1 MFSIKTIF
9 KAWKSNTALL
19 FLFLFALALITAVEY
34 FSHSKI
40 HNLQMQKMLTA
51 EIASLSRDD
60 LEFSNIQFRGKSVQI
75 QLEIENLQTLQGY
88 DYFGMVLGQS
98 EPYSESIA
106 ELKARAAAF
115 SSAAESWFESS
126 TKDLKKREQKLINA
140 KYAFYN
146 QVASMIEQDSVYG
159 YDKFFIYQFIVY
171 AAFLHALMILLVHGG
186 QFKKIYKDIESLF
199 AVDVE
204 GDYTIATEEVDS
216 ISKRMGRKPPTTT
229 NPAMV
234 EPITELLN
242 KKGLLHAFANRPV
255 QKEGTSN
262 TKTMV
267 CVFQIDELAEL
278 SKEYPKE
285 FMRNVLK
292 KIAFMTSLYK
302 QHSDIIAHVASGQ
315 FVIVVTRSELQS
327 AFEECEQIRESIAET
342 SFKIPK
348 GGSINI
354 TVSGGF
360 SEKSG
365 GKSFEETLTEAQN
378 YMEGAQLTG
387 GNKIMKNRVK

>member
-9 KAWKSNTALL
+9 KAWKSNSTLL
-19 FLFLFALALITAVEY
+19 FIFLFVLALITAGEY
-34 FSHSKI
+34 FSHSKV
-40 HNLQMQKMLTA
+40 HNLQLQKMLTS

-75 QLEIENLQTLQGY
+75 QLEIDKLQELHGY
-88 DYFGMVLGQS
+88 DYFGMMLDQS
-98 EPYSESIA
+98 EPYNDAIT
-106 ELKARAAAF
+106 ELRARASAF
-115 SSAAESWFESS
+115 SNAAESWFESS
-126 TKDLKKREQKLINA
+126 TKNLKKREQDLLNT

-146 QVASMIEQDSVYG
+146 QVSAMIEQDSLFS

-171 AAFLHALMILLVHGG
+171 AAFLHALMILMVHGG
-186 QFKKIYKDIESLF
+186 QFQKIYKDIESLF

-204 GDYTIATEEVDS
+204 GDYTIATEEVES
-216 ISKRMGRKPPTTT
+216 ISKRMGRKPPATT

-242 KKGLLHAFANRPV
+242 KKGLLHAFAAKAVP
-255 QKEGTSN
+255 KEGSSS
-262 TKTMV
+262 KTMV
-267 CVFQIDELAEL
+267 CVFQVDELSEL
-278 SKEYPKE
+278 SKQYPKE

-315 FVIVVTRSELQS
+315 FVLVVTRTEAKT

-342 SFKIPK
+342 NFKIPK

-365 GKSFEETLTEAQN
+365 GKSFDETLTEATN